1 MEKTVEF
8 NNKRDQFQAELRS
21 DTDKIRQCPGIVVF
35 VDKTNNIYKMNT
47 KDNQKLLKENIT
59 VSHKK
64 VKVKLKM
71 QSVWKQK
78 LYQTN

>member
-1 MEKTVEF
+1 M
-8 NNKRDQFQAELRS
+8 
-21 DTDKIRQCPGIVVF
+21 VF
-35 VDKTNNIYKMNT
+35 VDKTNNMYKMNT

-59 VSHKK
+59 VSYKK